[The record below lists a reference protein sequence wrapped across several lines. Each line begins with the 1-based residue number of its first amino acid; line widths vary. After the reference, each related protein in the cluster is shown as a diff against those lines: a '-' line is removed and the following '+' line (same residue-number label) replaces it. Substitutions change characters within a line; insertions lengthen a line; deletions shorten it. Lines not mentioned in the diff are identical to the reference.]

1 VSNEGRRRPA
11 MSTYY
16 RSGAQANDKPSPFEK
31 RSIRSKRGKKLLIKI
46 ADLLAVALLIFL
58 VIHSLIVSND
68 AKVIA
73 SDTSYH
79 TQTNY
84 QDSAKH
90 YIKSLRNRNKVTFDT
105 AAIVRS
111 YQNDYPEVKATSVE
125 LPIFS
130 QKPVIRLQISEPS
143 FFLRS
148 GDKEYL
154 IDASGRAVAY
164 SYQYPKVKG
173 LPIIIDQSG
182 FTIKKGQPVLSD
194 DNIAFIKAVLAHCV
208 SNGVKVQSI
217 TLPASASEMDLRT
230 SDRPY
235 FVKFYLGG
243 DSAVQIGQFL
253 AARHQFDQKNS
264 QPTEYLD
271 VRVGGKVFYK

>member
-31 RSIRSKRGKKLLIKI
+31 RSIRSKRGKKLLIKV

-154 IDASGRAVAY
+154 IDASGR
-164 SYQYPKVKG
+164 
-173 LPIIIDQSG
+173 
-182 FTIKKGQPVLSD
+182 
-194 DNIAFIKAVLAHCV
+194 
-208 SNGVKVQSI
+208 
-217 TLPASASEMDLRT
+217 
-230 SDRPY
+230 PY